1 MSDAKIILITGA
13 NTGIG
18 YQVVRALYSADK
30 PYTVLVA
37 ARSIAKAQDA
47 IRSISAEFPES
58 SNKLSPLVVDVESD
72 ESIENAYQEV
82 QREFGRVDAL
92 VNNAGANFDAL
103 IASKTLTPRAAW
115 AKSWDVNVT
124 GAQILTST
132 FIPLLL
138 KSTDPR
144 LLFVTSGTS
153 TLLGS
158 ERRNLPVDRS
168 PEAGWPKSNSGVIS
182 AASYRSAKTG
192 LNMMMREW
200 ERILKND
207 GVKVFAISPGF
218 LATGL
223 GGAGPEQ
230 LRKFGA
236 GEPEVAGPLFR
247 DVLEGRRDGDVGR
260 VVNRDGVQEW

>member
-1 MSDAKIILITGA
+1 MSDTRIVLITGA

-30 PYTVLVA
+30 AYTVLVG
-37 ARSIAKAQDA
+37 ARSLSKSQDA
-47 IRSISAEFPES
+47 ISAIQTEFPES
-58 SNKLSPLVVDVESD
+58 TNKLAPLVVDVESD
-72 ESIENAYQEV
+72 ESIERAHDEV
-82 QREFGRVDAL
+82 ARTFGRVDAL
-92 VNNAGANFDAL
+92 VNNAGANFDSL
-103 IASKTLTPRAAW
+103 IPSKLSPRQAW
-115 AKSWDVNVT
+115 NKSWDVNVT
-124 GAQILTST
+124 GAQVLTST

-138 KSTDPR
+138 QSTDPR

-153 TLLGS
+153 TLIGS
-158 ERRNLPVDRS
+158 QRRNLPVDRS
-168 PEAGWPKSNSGVIS
+168 PEAGWPKSAAGIS

-200 ERILKND
+200 ERMLKND

-223 GGAGPEQ
+223 GGVGAQQ
-230 LRKFGA
+230 LRAFGA

-247 DVLEGRRDGDVGR
+247 DVIEGRRDGDVGR
-260 VVNRDGVQEW
+260 VVSRDGVQEW